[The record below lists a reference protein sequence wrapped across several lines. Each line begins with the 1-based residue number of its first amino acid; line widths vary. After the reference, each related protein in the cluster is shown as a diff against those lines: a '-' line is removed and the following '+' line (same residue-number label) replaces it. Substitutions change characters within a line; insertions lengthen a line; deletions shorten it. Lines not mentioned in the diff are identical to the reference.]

1 MQFLECRRR
10 GLLILPHLD
19 IVIDMAALG
28 VDVRRPDLVVPCA
41 LDHKLSVKLLSE
53 LLVAIAD
60 GPLNVPALKSVAGLA
75 GKVVLIAQVRL
86 MSMWRI
92 DAIVATS

>member
-1 MQFLECRRR
+1 MRKGVRAVPWIKKGRLKRRHNSEAQENP
-10 GLLILPHLD
+10 GATSDTFVDSSLD
-19 IVIDMAALG
+19 Q
-28 VDVRRPDLVVPCA
+28 
-41 LDHKLSVKLLSE
+41 VKLLSE